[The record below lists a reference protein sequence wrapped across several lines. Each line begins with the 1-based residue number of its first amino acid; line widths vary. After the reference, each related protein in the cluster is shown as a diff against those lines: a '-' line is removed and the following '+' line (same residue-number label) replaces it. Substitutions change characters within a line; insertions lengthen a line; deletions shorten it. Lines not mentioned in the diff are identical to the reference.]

1 MVAEVTNQE
10 PVLVLNEKKYIISD
24 LSDEAKYFITQINDI
39 QTDINTLTISLDRHR
54 MAYQGFQQKLELAV
68 QPPEEVGEEDE

>member
-1 MVAEVTNQE
+1 MVTEVTNQE

-39 QTDINTLTISLDRHR
+39 QTDINSLTKALDRHQT
-54 MAYQGFQQKLELAV
+54 AYQGFQQKLELAV
-68 QPPEEVGEEDE
+68 EPEVGEEDE